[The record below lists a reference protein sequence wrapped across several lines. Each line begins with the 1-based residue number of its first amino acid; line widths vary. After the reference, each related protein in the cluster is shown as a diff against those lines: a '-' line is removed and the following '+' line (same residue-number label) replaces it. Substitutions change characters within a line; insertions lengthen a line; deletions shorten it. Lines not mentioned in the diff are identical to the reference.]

1 MKTKKLTSVIA
12 IVFLFSVSYIANAG
26 QPAKGNY
33 KSNAIEDSSMTNH
46 NHNHNSSSMMNNN
59 SSMMNQGDSTMMGHG
74 DMMAMMQKCQSMV
87 QMMQNMHKQMNDNQ
101 CCSTNGHVTNKND
114 NSLIDPGT
122 KKGSYGYFQ
131 YQRQKDNAGNEKK

>member
-1 MKTKKLTSVIA
+1 MKTKKLTSIIA

-26 QPAKGNY
+26 QPTKGNN

-46 NHNHNSSSMMNNN
+46 DHNGSSMMKNN

-74 DMMAMMQKCQSMV
+74 NMMAMMQKCQSMCDKIGNV
-87 QMMQNMHKQMNDNQ
+87 K
-101 CCSTNGHVTNKND
+101 SD
-114 NSLIDPGT
+114 NSFVDPGT

-131 YQRQKDNAGNEKK
+131 YQRQMNNVGKEKK